1 MAEIVFR
8 RYKRLIE
15 EGGALPDLIIIDGG
29 KGQLSAALQSIDRL
43 NLRGKIAIMGLAKR
57 LEEIYWP
64 EQAHPVMLD
73 KTSEAMKLVQHL
85 RNEAHRF
92 GISHHRNQRSANF
105 IQSELEQIKGIGPA
119 TIAQLFKTF
128 KTLGAIKSATIN
140 QLEACVGEA
149 KAKIIK
155 DQQ

>member
-8 RYKRLIE
+8 RYKRLLE

-128 KTLGAIKSATIN
+128 KTLGAIKSANIH

>member
-1 MAEIVFR
+1 
-8 RYKRLIE
+8 
-15 EGGALPDLIIIDGG
+15 
-29 KGQLSAALQSIDRL
+29 
-43 NLRGKIAIMGLAKR
+43 
-57 LEEIYWP
+57 
-64 EQAHPVMLD
+64 MLD
-73 KTSEAMKLVQHL
+73 KASEAMKLVQHL

-119 TIAQLFKTF
+119 TIAQLFQTF

-140 QLEACVGEA
+140 QLETCVGAA